1 MEHTAYQFRL
11 YPNQEQKKLFTKTF
25 GCVRFI
31 WNQMLA
37 DEQYFYDATDAF
49 FIPTPAKYKKHHP
62 FLREVDSLALNNAQ
76 LNLQTAFKAFFKNPK
91 DFKHPKFKSKKNNW
105 HSYTTNL
112 CNGNIQVTKTHIR
125 LPKIGKVRIR
135 GYRPVPEDYQLK
147 SVTVKCTPT
156 GKYYASVLYAYE
168 TNVKPI
174 DPKSFIGLDYSS
186 PELYISSNGEIP
198 GFPKPYR
205 TALKQLA
212 KAQRKLSHMQK
223 GSSNYKKQRRKVA
236 LIHEKIA
243 NQRKDFLHKQS
254 RQIANAYDCV
264 CVENLDMEQQ
274 GRTLN
279 FGKAVHDNGWG
290 SFLLYLEYKLKTQG
304 KQLVKVDRWFPSSK
318 LCHVCGY
325 KNTAISG
332 MSGLKIRD
340 WICPVCN
347 THHDRDT
354 NAAINIRNEG
364 MRILGK

>member
-11 YPNQEQKKLFTKTF
+11 YPNKEQKELFAKTF

-37 DEQYFYDATDAF
+37 DEQCFYDATDTF
-49 FIPTPAKYKKHHP
+49 FIPTPAKYKKLYP
-62 FLREVDSLALNNAQ
+62 FLCEVDSIALCNAQ
-76 LNLQTAFKAFFKNPK
+76 LNLQAAFKSFFKNPK
-91 DFKHPKFKSKKNNW
+91 DFGFPKFKSKKNNW

-112 CNGNIQVTKTHIR
+112 CKGNIQVTKTHIK
-125 LPKIGKVRIR
+125 LPKVGFVRIR
-135 GYRPVPEDYQLK
+135 GYRPVPENYQLK

-168 TNVKPI
+168 ANVKPI

-186 PELYISSNGEIP
+186 PELYVSSNGEIP

-212 KAQRKLSHMQK
+212 KEQRKLSHMQK

-236 LIHEKIA
+236 LIHEKVA

-254 RQIANAYDCV
+254 RQITNVYDCV
-264 CVENLDMEQQ
+264 CVESLNMEQQ
-274 GRTLN
+274 GRMN
-279 FGKAVHDNGWG
+279 NWGKTVHDNGWG
-290 SFLLYLEYKLKTQG
+290 SFLSYLEYKLKAQG
-304 KQLVKVDRWFPSSK
+304 KRLVKVDRWFPSTQ
-318 LCHVCGY
+318 LCHVCGV
-325 KNTAISG
+325 KNHSVSG
-332 MSGLKIRD
+332 VSNLDIRE
-340 WICPVCN
+340 WTCPHCG

-364 MRILGK
+364 MHILGK